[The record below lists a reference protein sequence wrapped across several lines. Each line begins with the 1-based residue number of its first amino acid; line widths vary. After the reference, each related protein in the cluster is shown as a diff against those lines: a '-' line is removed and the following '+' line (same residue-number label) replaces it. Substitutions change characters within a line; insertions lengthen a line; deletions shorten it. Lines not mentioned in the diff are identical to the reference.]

1 MENRY
6 YDVVIGEMKDFLDQN
21 GFKEIDGVF
30 SNGSKAIKV
39 EYDEDK
45 QIYKLL
51 FAEVNEG
58 EIGEYSVVS
67 SYLFDEGQ
75 TKNDAVSVG
84 IDFVDSA
91 RKAMGIKS
99 SRRSSTGETELPT
112 AGAGNTVTVATLTAK
127 LLANYPELKETYKQ
141 ETTAKGKY
149 LYLDFCTTYFV
160 PEIRK
165 TLDSGNKK
173 ATKKLID
180 MLCEIFVS
188 GDRASVNLVIAL
200 LSAAIGKSGERFKA
214 ATDRMEDCPH
224 LVTAVNQ
231 EIAVLSKNKKL
242 QKALKFED

>member
-6 YDVVIGEMKDFLDQN
+6 YDVVVAEMGSFFEEN
-21 GFKEIDGVF
+21 GFKEKEGVF
-30 SNGSKAIKV
+30 ASETKALKI
-39 EYDEDK
+39 EYDEEK

-51 FAEVNEG
+51 CADVTEG
-58 EIGEYSVVS
+58 EVGEYSVIS

-91 RKAMGIKS
+91 RKALGIKIVRKS
-99 SRRSSTGETELPT
+99 ASGEAELPS
-112 AGAGNTVTVATLTAK
+112 ASAGNAVTVATLTAK
-127 LLANYPELKETYKQ
+127 LLANYPELKDTYKA

-160 PEIRK
+160 PEIRR

-180 MLCEIFVS
+180 MLCEIFVT

-200 LSAAIGKSGERFKA
+200 LAAAIGKDGDRFKA
-214 ATDRMEDCPH
+214 AVDRMEDCPL
-224 LVTAVNQ
+224 LVTAINN
-231 EIAVLSKNKKL
+231 EIAVLAKNRKL
-242 QKALKFED
+242 QKALKFEA

>member
-6 YDVVIGEMKDFLDQN
+6 YDVVIEEMKSFLDGN
-21 GFKEIDGVF
+21 GFKAKDGGF
-30 SNGSKAIKV
+30 ANNTKALKI
-39 EYDEDK
+39 EYDEAK
-45 QIYKLL
+45 QVYKLL
-51 FAEVNEG
+51 CADINDG
-58 EIGEYSVVS
+58 EAGEYAVIS

-75 TKNDAVSVG
+75 TKNDAISVG

-91 RKAMGIKS
+91 RKALGIKAV
-99 SRRSSTGETELPT
+99 RKTAAGEAELPS
-112 AGAGNTVTVATLTAK
+112 ANASNNVTVATLTAK
-127 LLANYPELKETYKQ
+127 LLANYPDLKETYKQ

-180 MLCEIFVS
+180 MLCEIFVA

-200 LSAAIGKSGERFKA
+200 LSAAIGKDANRFKA
-214 ATDRMEDCPH
+214 ATDRMESCPH
-224 LVTAVNQ
+224 LITAINN
-231 EIAVLSKNKKL
+231 EIAVLAKNKKL
-242 QKALKFED
+242 QKALKFEA

>member
-21 GFKEIDGVF
+21 GFKEQNGVF
-30 SNGSKAIKV
+30 TSGTKAIKI
-39 EYDEDK
+39 EYDEEK

-51 FAEVNEG
+51 CADVNEG
-58 EIGEYSVVS
+58 EVGEYAVIS
-67 SYLFDEGQ
+67 SYLFDDSQ

-91 RKAMGIKS
+91 RKAMGIKASRKAS
-99 SRRSSTGETELPT
+99 SGEAELPS
-112 AGAGNTVTVATLTAK
+112 ANAGNAVTVATLTAK
-127 LLANYPELKETYKQ
+127 LLANYPELKDTYKQ

-160 PEIRK
+160 PEIKK

-200 LSAAIGKSGERFKA
+200 LSAAIGKDGNRFKA

-224 LVTAVNQ
+224 LVTAINQ
-231 EIAVLSKNKKL
+231 EIAVLVKNKKL
-242 QKALKFED
+242 QKALKFEA